1 MLHDLAERL
10 RAVRQTHAVEPDVY
24 NDPLIRVEAAQLF
37 FRIIH
42 IHDLLFRGAEAFHN
56 KVFYHARRSFS
67 SFFLYLSAAEGR
79 IMGKNVL
86 WEAFMQKKAKS
97 EQALALRVPGHPG
110 LSDAKRLVFAA
121 LGEADWGV
129 LEIEIIAGR
138 EESLLLARPA
148 SGIYI
153 SREALSRLAAHGR

>member
-1 MLHDLAERL
+1 M
-10 RAVRQTHAVEPDVY
+10 Q
-24 NDPLIRVEAAQLF
+24 
-37 FRIIH
+37 
-42 IHDLLFRGAEAFHN
+42 
-56 KVFYHARRSFS
+56 
-67 SFFLYLSAAEGR
+67 
-79 IMGKNVL
+79 KNV
-86 WEAFMQKKAKS
+86 KS

-148 SGIYI
+148 SGVYL
-153 SREALSRLAAHGR
+153 SREVLSRLAARGR